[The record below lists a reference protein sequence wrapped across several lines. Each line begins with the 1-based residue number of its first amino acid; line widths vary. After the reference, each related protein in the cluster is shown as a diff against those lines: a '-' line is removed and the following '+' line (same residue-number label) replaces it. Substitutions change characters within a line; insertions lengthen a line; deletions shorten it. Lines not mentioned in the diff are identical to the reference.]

1 MYAYELASVCKRY
14 LIYAFDS
21 SFMTSSRQLAA
32 IMFTDIVG
40 YSRLMGENEQT
51 AFDLLKRNR
60 AIQKPLINQFGGTWL
75 KEMGD
80 GILASFDT
88 ASDAVYCAKVI
99 QEVCE
104 TEPQLSLRIGIHLGE
119 VVFEDGDVFGDGV
132 NIASRLEPLAPAGG
146 ILISES
152 VQRNIQNKEDIET
165 AFFKKLSLKNVKH
178 PVNSY
183 QVRVGDTAFADPKAT
198 LTPSSTLLSKVA
210 AVALFLAAVALLTY
224 YFWPN
229 ADATHA
235 DEVTAVSSDKSI
247 AVLPLV
253 NMSSDEDQQYFSD
266 GITEEILNHLV
277 KVGELQVTSRTSVMQ
292 YKGTAKSVKTI
303 ADELGVAHILE
314 GSVRRDRNNIR
325 ITVQLIDA
333 LRDQHLWSEVY
344 DREFNDIFAIQSEVA
359 QHVARALNAQLQ
371 PTVIQSM
378 DLVPTENM
386 EAYELYL
393 KALANFQNINPV
405 NMTQQ
410 IRWLNQAIALDSTF
424 STGYAL
430 LGNSII
436 FKAGFAGET
445 SAKEIAMEA
454 KQALEKALYLNPLD
468 AIAHA
473 MMGAYLLWFERDFR
487 RAEIEQLTAQK
498 LAPSDVRSPAF
509 TIDLYMATGQ
519 FSKAVQTG
527 EKLLNIDDIPI
538 NWARNALARSFAGDL
553 TGMEQAIEEAK
564 LADRSNMLAFTEIA
578 RAYLIQNQYEKIPP
592 VLDLSYD
599 ASTIPR
605 GMALLSIAHTRIGD
619 HELGDQWLNTLT
631 ERSTLN
637 SGGSPSFYLAMIHAS
652 RGEVAKAFQRLEQ
665 SIEDNEI
672 ELYWLKVEPEF
683 SSLHEDPR
691 WQGMLDRIGFP

>member
-1 MYAYELASVCKRY
+1 
-14 LIYAFDS
+14 
-21 SFMTSSRQLAA
+21 
-32 IMFTDIVG
+32 
-40 YSRLMGENEQT
+40 MGENEQT
-51 AFDLLKRNR
+51 AFDLLRRNR

-146 ILISES
+146 ILISEA
-152 VQRNIQNKEDIET
+152 VQRNILNKTDLET
-165 AFFKKLSLKNVKH
+165 AFFRKLHLKNVRH
-178 PVNSY
+178 PINSY
-183 QVRVGDTAFADPKAT
+183 QVRVGDAAFVDGSAMTGRTEGSVFKI
-198 LTPSSTLLSKVA
+198 LGVILLVVVA
-210 AVALFLAAVALLTY
+210 AILAYRILPIGNAVKQSEKTSLAL
-224 YFWPN
+224 
-229 ADATHA
+229 
-235 DEVTAVSSDKSI
+235 EKSI

-253 NMSSDEDQQYFSD
+253 NMSSDPDQEYFSD
-266 GITEEILNHLV
+266 GITEEILNQLV
-277 KVGELQVTSRTSVMQ
+277 KVGELKVTSRTSVMQ
-292 YKGTAKSVKTI
+292 YKGTDKSIKDIAK
-303 ADELGVAHILE
+303 DLGVAHVLE
-314 GSVRRDRNNIR
+314 GSVRKDRDNIR

-333 LRDQHLWSEVY
+333 LSDRHLWSETY
-344 DREFNDIFAIQSEVA
+344 DREFTDIFAIQSEVA
-359 QHVARALNAQLQ
+359 QQVARALNAQLQ
-371 PTVIQSM
+371 PAVIQSM
-378 DLVPTENM
+378 DVVPTENM

-393 KALANFQNINPV
+393 KALANFQNINPE
-405 NMTQQ
+405 NMSLQ
-410 IRWLNQAIALDSTF
+410 IDWLRQAIMLDSTF

-473 MMGAYLLWFERDFR
+473 MMGAYLLWFERDFK

-498 LAPSDVRSPAF
+498 LAPSDARSPAF
-509 TIDLYMATGQ
+509 AIDLYMATGQ

-553 TGMEQAIEEAK
+553 AGMEQAIKAAK

-578 RAYLIQNQYEKIPP
+578 RAYLIQGQYEKIPP
-592 VLDLSYD
+592 VLDQSPD

-605 GMALLSIAHTRIGD
+605 GMALLSIAHTRIGNY
-619 HELGDQWLNTLT
+619 ELGDQWFDALT
-631 ERSTLN
+631 QRGTLN

-652 RGEVAKAFQRLEQ
+652 RGENEKAFRWLEK
-665 SIEDNEI
+665 SIVDNEI

-683 SSLHEDPR
+683 SSLHDDPR
-691 WQGMLDRIGFP
+691 WAEMLDRIGFPG